1 MSAYILG
8 LKSVAFAAVTNPASG
23 LSEGFTHDGEENLI
37 AAKRCL
43 DGLGK
48 TMFKIIADFQLNP
61 DYKLTNHIH
70 GALPIKMKRVS
81 SLPSDEIVEKLI

>member
-23 LSEGFTHDGEENLI
+23 LSEGFTHDGHENLI

-48 TMFKIIADFQLNP
+48 TIFKIITDFELDP
-61 DYKLTNHIH
+61 AYKLNNHLH
-70 GALPIKMKRVS
+70 GS
-81 SLPSDEIVEKLI
+81 